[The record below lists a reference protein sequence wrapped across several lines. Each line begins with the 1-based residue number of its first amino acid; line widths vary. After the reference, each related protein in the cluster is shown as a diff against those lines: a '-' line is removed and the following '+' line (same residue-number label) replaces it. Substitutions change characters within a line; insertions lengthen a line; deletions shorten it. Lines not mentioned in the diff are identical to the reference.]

1 MLMGGDNLLASVL
14 ATMGSY
20 PVRTYDSKGTLIS
33 ERTPWQEGW
42 NSAISTIS
50 ERLHM
55 LRSKIDELTQLYGE
69 DVIKKIV
76 TLLNEHLLFANF
88 IGMDIMFT
96 LNVNDVFL
104 PAADD
109 EEVCVE
115 NLPEVIELYDKFGD
129 DGLLAWVSKKRNWAQ
144 PRHKYQQFDEAV
156 MYIKEKM

>member
-55 LRSKIDELTQLYGE
+55 LRSKINELSHLHGNEITKSITVLLDE
-69 DVIKKIV
+69 
-76 TLLNEHLLFANF
+76 NLLFANF

-96 LNVNDVFL
+96 LNVNDVFI

-109 EEVCVE
+109 EEVSVE
-115 NLPEVIELYDKFGD
+115 DMPEVIELYDMFDG